1 MHSVVKALG
10 PDPCDQVSQTKGG
23 VVMEQTLPIDS
34 PLAER
39 QGVRGL
45 RPVNISVPRQ
55 RAKFGSA
62 ACRSNMILA
71 LA

>member
-1 MHSVVKALG
+1 MVKALG
-10 PDPCDQVSQTKGG
+10 PDPRDQVSQTKGG

-45 RPVNISVPRQ
+45 RPVNKC
-55 RAKFGSA
+55 A
-62 ACRSNMILA
+62 
-71 LA
+71 